1 MTALCLLAVNFT
13 TALPQSSSAQD
24 VADPRQWIESV
35 LSILV
40 NVGEDAAIQ
49 RIENESFIGKNN
61 AAGFVKIKVL
71 VSGQAKIAGPATGF
85 EFISMENWGNSLKR
99 YIYLVKRARQPV
111 VWLFSFY
118 KPEDAWRLVSFRF
131 EGQVHKI
138 PWPIPLQSGGIKAR

>member
-1 MTALCLLAVNFT
+1 MKALCLLAVIFT

-49 RIENESFIGKNN
+49 RIKNESFIGKNN

-85 EFISMENWGNSLKR
+85 EFISMENWGNSLDLLQKSVR
-99 YIYLVKRARQPV
+99 EIQFPQPIENKQFLIYRV
-111 VWLFSFY
+111 LFLFNGLAFSTSCLPTF
-118 KPEDAWRLVSFRF
+118 ATGLMCCQANS
-131 EGQVHKI
+131 
-138 PWPIPLQSGGIKAR
+138 